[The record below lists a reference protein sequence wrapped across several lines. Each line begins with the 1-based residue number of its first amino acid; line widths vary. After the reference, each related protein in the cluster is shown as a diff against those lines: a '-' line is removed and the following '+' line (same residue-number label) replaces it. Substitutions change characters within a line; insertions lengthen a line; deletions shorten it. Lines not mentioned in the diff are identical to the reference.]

1 MALVLSHFRMFHD
14 HIPAHVRSALYKVG
28 AVVGGVVLV
37 VKIVGYVKQRQERK
51 GHVKDVVYFYTFP
64 GAVVVPNVS
73 PFGLK
78 LETWLRMA
86 NIRYEV
92 GWNLVLTSITQV
104 YSRCLL

>member
-1 MALVLSHFRMFHD
+1 MELVLSYFRMFHNN
-14 HIPAHVRSALYKVG
+14 IPAHVRSALYMVG

-37 VKIVGYVKQRQERK
+37 VKVVGYVKQRQDCQERQ

-64 GAVVVPNVS
+64 GAAVVPNIS
-73 PFGLK
+73 PFGFK

-92 GWNLVLTSITQV
+92 GWN
-104 YSRCLL
+104 